1 MASRH
6 QDVEKIAQLAKLEF
20 SSEEQ
25 AAFVGHLTQIV
36 SYVEKINELPLDEVE
51 PTSHVLGLTNV
62 FREDVVSP
70 SLDQAEVLRNA
81 PKHKNGYFSV
91 PKVIANPE
99 AHNG

>member
-1 MASRH
+1 MAITH
-6 QDVEKIAQLAKLEF
+6 QDVENIAQLAKLEF

-25 AAFVGHLTQIV
+25 EAFVGHLAQIV
-36 SYVEKINELPLDEVE
+36 SYVEKINELPLEEVE

-62 FREDVVSP
+62 FREDVVEP

-91 PKVIANPE
+91 PKVIANPK
-99 AHNG
+99 AQNG